1 MKEIERLKEEILR
14 SYPRLSE
21 DSRFTFACGPGV
33 PCFNDCCGDV
43 NIFLTPYDIVRLKNA
58 LGMSSGEFLSRYT
71 TSPFDEDFRYPVIL
85 LAMNEDDRKSC
96 PFVGEDG
103 CRVYDARPGACRMYP
118 LGMASPKAGSGSLK
132 EDFYFIFDEGGCRGF
147 EEEKTQTVS
156 EWLAD
161 QGIDEYNWMGEYFKQ
176 LTLHEFFQQG
186 RGLSPGQAEMFI
198 LACYDLDGFRDFL
211 FKSTFFEKFEIDEE
225 RRERLA
231 EDDLELLRFGHDW
244 LRFALFG
251 EKTLEIKRSV
261 LEARKA

>member
-1 MKEIERLKEEILR
+1 
-14 SYPRLSE
+14 
-21 DSRFTFACGPGV
+21 
-33 PCFNDCCGDV
+33 
-43 NIFLTPYDIVRLKNA
+43 
-58 LGMSSGEFLSRYT
+58 MSSGEFLSRYT

-85 LAMNEDDRKSC
+85 LAMNEDDKKSC

-118 LGMASPKAGSGSLK
+118 LGMASPKEGSGSLK

-161 QGIDEYNWMGEYFKQ
+161 QGIDEYNRMGEYFKQ

-186 RGLSPGQAEMFI
+186 KGLTPGQAEMFI

-211 FKSTFFEKFEIDEE
+211 FKSTFFEKFEVDEE
-225 RRERLA
+225 TRERLA
-231 EDDLELLRFGHDW
+231 KDDLELLRFGHDW
-244 LRFALFG
+244 LKFALFG

-261 LEARKA
+261 LEARG